1 VHDPQPSQRRDYL
14 FVCGCAR
21 SGTSLVTDLLTM
33 HQDIAIGMERYQRL
47 VTQEPEG
54 FEPALFEPERFFD
67 VRPGDTFY
75 DDLEHFEHYGRI
87 RDRYAKARLVGDK
100 VPRLYEQYERIAQR
114 FPGARVIFVT
124 RELPAVAAS
133 ARARATDPTDSL
145 WPRER
150 GVASAIREWT
160 EAHESTLAAFDDLPI
175 FVLRYETL
183 VKAPD
188 VAPLL
193 AFLGLEDDDGISDML
208 GWIAGRSTE
217 LEVERVA
224 ASASP
229 AQETDARLRRVGHE
243 VRAQL
248 RRPPGRRLTWMERRR
263 VDRSGH
269 AQISAALSTV
279 AAARGRLL

>member
-1 VHDPQPSQRRDYL
+1 MDTPHPVQDHQYL

-47 VTQEPEG
+47 VTREPER
-54 FEPALFEPERFFD
+54 FEPSLFEPERFFD

-75 DDLEHFEHYGRI
+75 DDLEYFEHYGRI
-87 RDRYAKARLVGDK
+87 RDRYGKARLVGDK
-100 VPRLYEQYERIAQR
+100 VPRLYERYSLIAQR
-114 FPGARVIFVT
+114 FPDARVIFVT

-133 ARARATDPTDSL
+133 ARARATDPTDQL

-150 GVASAIREWT
+150 GVAAAIREWT
-160 EAHESTLAAFDDLPI
+160 EAHETTLAAFDELPI

-188 VAPLL
+188 SSPLL
-193 AFLGLEDDDGISDML
+193 AFLGLEDDDGFGGML
-208 GWIAGRSTE
+208 DWIASRSAE
-217 LEVERVA
+217 LEAERGA

-229 AQETDARLRRVGHE
+229 APETGTRLQRLGQE
-243 VRAQL
+243 VRTQL
-248 RRPPGRRLTWMERRR
+248 RPPAGRRFTWMERRR

-269 AQISAALSTV
+269 GQLSAALTAA